1 MWGIN
6 NRTESAKKKKG
17 RIMFLLKSSG
27 LQRFLLGLC
36 LGVEDRL

>member
-6 NRTESAKKKKG
+6 AHTNIEKELN
-17 RIMFLLKSSG
+17 MFLFKSSG

-36 LGVEDRL
+36 LGVEDGL